1 MIDYRAVILSTISQ
15 EGIENWLHE
24 NPVPE
29 NWQGNKWAWVFWY
42 MPRHEYVIEKPVHEG
57 D

>member
-15 EGIENWLHE
+15 DGIDNWLHE